1 MEKRLL
7 LTSPLLNIVIRRLCE
22 ELIENH
28 ENFDNTVL
36 IGLQPK
42 GIFLA
47 EQIKQELESILDQ
60 NIKLGYLDTTFHRDD
75 FRRRDSPLKPNMTK
89 IDFVIENKEVILIDD
104 VLYTGRSVRSAL
116 DAMNAF
122 GRPKLVELLV
132 LIDRIYARDLPIQAH
147 YIGKKVN
154 TIDSQR
160 VKVEWK
166 GLQAEEDS
174 VWLIESVS

>member
-1 MEKRLL
+1 MERRLL
-7 LTSPLLNIVIRRLCE
+7 LKPPLLSIVIRRLCE

-28 ENFDNTVL
+28 EGFDNTVL

-42 GIFLA
+42 GVFLA
-47 EQIKQELESILDQ
+47 EEIKQQLEIILGKE
-60 NIKLGYLDTTFHRDD
+60 IKLGHLDTTFHRDD
-75 FRRRDSPLKPNMTK
+75 FRRRDAPLKPNATK
-89 IDFVIENKEVILIDD
+89 IDFVIEDKEVILIDD
-104 VLYTGRSVRSAL
+104 VLYTGRSVRSAM

-160 VKVEWK
+160 VQVEWK
-166 GLQAEEDS
+166 GLQGEENS
-174 VWLIESVS
+174 VWLVEK